1 MKWLIVLDELFRCF
15 TGLELGSLREAVA
28 ALDESDTL
36 NLNDDDY
43 SSVEDMMAENEDEQ
57 NAQTDS
63 VTSAAQGLFIF
74 IFASLE
80 LKYIVYIKWT
90 HEPNKS

>member
-1 MKWLIVLDELFRCF
+1 V
-15 TGLELGSLREAVA
+15 
-28 ALDESDTL
+28 DESDTL